1 MYFRKDI
8 RMDRDRQSL
17 MAEADLANRNSNRMQ
32 SDAAFKFWRGS
43 GLSVR
48 AATVVAAAGCQ
59 SLGDIRDLGWSF
71 FLRQENCGNRTL
83 QELSDLVGGWPN
95 LPRKRGAWLRHTS
108 DGALIDELRR
118 RGIAVGSGEAR

>member
-17 MAEADLANRNSNRMQ
+17 AVEAELANRNCKGTQGNS
-32 SDAAFKFWRGS
+32 AFRFWREQ
-43 GLSVR
+43 GLSAR
-48 AATVVAAAGCQ
+48 AATAVAAAGCQ
-59 SLGDIRDLGWSF
+59 SLDEIRGLGWCF

-95 LPRKRGAWLRHTS
+95 LPRKRGAYLRHTS
-108 DGALIDELRR
+108 DDALIDELRR
-118 RGIAVGSGEAR
+118 RGIAVGSGEV